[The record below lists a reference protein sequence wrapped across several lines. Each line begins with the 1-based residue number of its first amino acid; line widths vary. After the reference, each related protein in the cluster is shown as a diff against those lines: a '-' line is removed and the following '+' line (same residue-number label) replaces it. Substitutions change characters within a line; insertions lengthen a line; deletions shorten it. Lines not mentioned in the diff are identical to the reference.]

1 MPKVEVVNYRPFTG
15 QGSLKGF
22 AEIKVGP
29 LTIRDIRLIQVA
41 GKEAFVA
48 PPQKEYVN
56 REGEKKYIKLV
67 DWPDE
72 WADDIRNAIIQ
83 HSHGDQDYEETQ
95 QEYAPQQRHA
105 PREEYTP
112 QGGSRQDSYHS
123 DRVAPRPPA
132 RRTPAPPPDAYDD
145 ELQDPFMD

>member
-29 LTIRDIRLIQVA
+29 LTIRDVRLIQVA

-83 HSHGDQDYEETQ
+83 HSHGSQDYEETQ

-105 PREEYTP
+105 PRQEYQP
-112 QGGSRQDSYHS
+112 
-123 DRVAPRPPA
+123 VRPPA
-132 RRTPAPPPDAYDD
+132 RRAPAPPPDAYDD
-145 ELQDPFMD
+145 ELQDPFLE